1 MRGTRYYN
9 DKTDTCSRVEKVE
22 SGPDDSRLIGQE
34 MRTRHSDEENEKKK
48 TIGRYM
54 SIFTL
59 SHNRLYS

>member
-34 MRTRHSDEENEKKK
+34 MRTRHSDEENEEKKRK
-48 TIGRYM
+48 KEDDRPLHVNPYA
-54 SIFTL
+54 L
-59 SHNRLYS
+59 S